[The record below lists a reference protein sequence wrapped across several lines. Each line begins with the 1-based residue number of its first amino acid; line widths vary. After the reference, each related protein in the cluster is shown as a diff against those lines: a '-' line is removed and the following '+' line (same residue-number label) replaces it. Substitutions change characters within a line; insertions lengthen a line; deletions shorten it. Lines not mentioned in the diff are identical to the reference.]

1 MDKSKKPTDLNVPKR
16 LISAC
21 KNDKVQCE
29 LLALSVRIKIEFGD
43 SLMKNVSPYS
53 IQKILHCGYNK
64 AKSLLLL
71 AKSESDLF
79 YYNPYT
85 NSLLAKNFKK
95 QYKIVDTW
103 HGKRRWSMYAIK
115 FERKD
120 YSLKELIFML
130 KEILFLCAINAKERR
145 DEFRCKNNNTSF
157 TSGSPLTQKKI
168 QAITGLNN
176 RMAVYRMTKRMENS
190 NKITSTR
197 AKFDF
202 KTNCVSDDSLK
213 ACGLSRTY
221 LIISR
226 ENNVAYTITPKTYK
240 IQNYAIN
247 KRFCNIIFNH
257 KKRYSLYDKS
267 AVRGNEEQT
276 KISSYYERNEH

>member
-21 KNDKVQCE
+21 KNDKVRCE
-29 LLALSVRIKIEFGD
+29 LLALSVRMKIEFGD

-95 QYKIVDTW
+95 QYTIVDTW

-130 KEILFLCAINAKERR
+130 KESLFLCAVNAKERR

-157 TSGSPLTQKKI
+157 TSESPLTQKKI
-168 QAITGLNN
+168 QAITGLKN
-176 RMAVYRMTKRMENS
+176 RMAVYRMTKRMEKS
-190 NKITSTR
+190 NKITSTK
-197 AKFDF
+197 AMIDF
-202 KTNCVSDDSLK
+202 KTNCLSDDSLK
-213 ACGLSRTY
+213 ECGLRCTY

-257 KKRYSLYDKS
+257 SRRYKLYAKKEVF
-267 AVRGNEEQT
+267 ANEEQT

>member
-1 MDKSKKPTDLNVPKR
+1 MPTDLNVPKR

-21 KNDKVQCE
+21 KNDKVRCE
-29 LLALSVRIKIEFGD
+29 LLALSVRMKIEFGD

-71 AKSESDLF
+71 AKSECDLF

-95 QYKIVDTW
+95 QYTIADTW

-130 KEILFLCAINAKERR
+130 KESLFLCAVNAKERR

-157 TSGSPLTQKKI
+157 TSESPLTQKKI

-176 RMAVYRMTKRMENS
+176 RMAVYRMTKRMENT
-190 NKITSTR
+190 NKITST
-197 AKFDF
+197 KSMIDF
-202 KTNCVSDDSLK
+202 KTNCVSDDALK

-240 IQNYAIN
+240 IKNYAIN

-267 AVRGNEEQT
+267 EVRGNEEQT

>member
-1 MDKSKKPTDLNVPKR
+1 MDKSKIPTDLNVPKR

-21 KNDKVQCE
+21 KNDKVRCE

-64 AKSLLLL
+64 AKLLLLL
-71 AKSESDLF
+71 AKTEYDLF

-95 QYKIVDTW
+95 KYTLVDNW
-103 HGKRRWSMYAIK
+103 RNKKRWSMYAIK

-130 KEILFLCAINAKERR
+130 KESLFLCAINAKERR

-157 TSGSPLTQKKI
+157 TSESPLTQKNI
-168 QAITGLNN
+168 QAITGLKN

-190 NKITSTR
+190 NKITSER
-197 AKFDF
+197 AKIDF
-202 KTNCVSDDSLK
+202 KTNCISADSLK
-213 ACGLSRTY
+213 ECCLSHTY

-226 ENNVAYTITPKTYK
+226 DNNAAYAITPKTYK
-240 IQNYAIN
+240 IKNYAIN

-257 KKRYSLYDKS
+257 KKRYHVYGKS
-267 AVRGNEEQT
+267 EHVENEEHT